1 MFQIKGKILTF
12 LTLMKILEQTFNQLS
27 LQHDKDNILHAIL
40 QLKNFQML
48 MFTLVCH
55 VVHKINSRS
64 CMTTGQN

>member
-1 MFQIKGKILTF
+1 
-12 LTLMKILEQTFNQLS
+12 MKILEQTFNQLS